1 MQDTTYYISFKDWF
15 LKVKTRQLLLV
26 LSISATTLTAFAGAE
41 NSQYGYRPGTPG
53 RATMPAPRAI
63 ERSPI
68 KPIYRPGDEVGRNL
82 PLPAPLHAYG
92 KGKELNDYYGPTYY
106 YPSQHNNYQGLGP
119 YYPFIQPDQKAANY
133 KVPGVY
139 CPGQNCGPSRS
150 SGYWDHYDDWKRGGR
165 YEQHQ

>member
-1 MQDTTYYISFKDWF
+1 M
-15 LKVKTRQLLLV
+15 LLV
-26 LSISATTLTAFAGAE
+26 LSISATTLAAFAGGE
-41 NSQYGYRPGTPG
+41 NSQYGYRTGTPG
-53 RATMPAPRAI
+53 RATLPAPRAI
-63 ERSPI
+63 ERNAI

-119 YYPFIQPDQKAANY
+119 TYYPFIQPDQKAANY